1 MEILGEVSL
10 TPAMGEERGAV
21 VVHLAWFSM
30 TRSMTAWKL
39 VSEAVCEDW
48 QPTGSVQGVIL

>member
-1 MEILGEVSL
+1 MEILEEVSL

-48 QPTGSVQGVIL
+48 QPTGSVQEVIL